1 MFYRIAADAV
11 VSFHLLF
18 ILFVLFGG
26 LLVLRWRWLTWLHLP
41 AATWGVLVEVLHLE
55 CPLTRWENLF
65 RQAAGQ
71 GGYGGGF
78 IEHYLI
84 PLIYPAGLTPTIQ
97 LLLGSIVLL
106 LNLTVYLR
114 IYRTRR
120 PQAAFQSP
128 CGETARRPPSD

>member
-1 MFYRIAADAV
+1 MFYRIAADGL

-26 LLVLRWRWLTWLHLP
+26 LLVLKWRRLIWLHLP
-41 AATWGVLVEVLHLE
+41 AATWGVIVEVFHLE

-71 GGYGGGF
+71 GGYGEGF

-97 LLLGSIVLL
+97 LGLGALVLV
-106 LNLTVYLR
+106 LNLTVYLHLFK
-114 IYRTRR
+114 TRR
-120 PQAAFQSP
+120 LKAAL
-128 CGETARRPPSD
+128 